1 MKVCKLVSIE
11 FAQMAKSVH
20 ICKWICFAIS
30 TFVIIEEMASV
41 LADKNKEKSNI
52 TVCIHPLKLKGF
64 ICLFGISDNFS
75 LPLFVSGMSFVA

>member
-1 MKVCKLVSIE
+1 MV
-11 FAQMAKSVH
+11 
-20 ICKWICFAIS
+20 CKWICFAIS

-52 TVCIHPLKLKGF
+52 TVCIRPLKKDF

-75 LPLFVSGMSFVA
+75 LALFVSGMSFVA

>member
-1 MKVCKLVSIE
+1 
-11 FAQMAKSVH
+11 MAKSVH

-30 TFVIIEEMASV
+30 TFVLIEEMALV

-52 TVCIHPLKLKGF
+52 TVCIHPLKKGF

-75 LPLFVSGMSFVA
+75 LALFVSGMSFVA